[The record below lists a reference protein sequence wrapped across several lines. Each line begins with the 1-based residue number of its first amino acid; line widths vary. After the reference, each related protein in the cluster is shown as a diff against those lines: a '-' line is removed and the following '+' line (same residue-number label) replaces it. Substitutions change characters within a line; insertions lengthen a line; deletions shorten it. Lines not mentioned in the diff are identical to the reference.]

1 MAGIL
6 TIGDV
11 CGFGYF
17 PDFEG
22 NFRDFLIFLVKNTIF
37 LTVDIGIKSC
47 ERRQVY
53 PGFRNYIV
61 RCLKNSI
68 RGTKIPSFVFGDFVS
83 TFSGWL
89 ESLL

>member
-6 TIGDV
+6 TIGDE

-22 NFRDFLIFLVKNTIF
+22 NFRDFLRFLVKNTIF

-47 ERRQVY
+47 ERRQRH
-53 PGFRNYIV
+53 PGFRNNIV
-61 RCLKNSI
+61 RCVKNCI
-68 RGTKIPSFVFGDFVS
+68 RGTKSPSFVFGDLGS